1 MMKQLLRAALV
12 GLAALTGIGA
22 AAQTVTM
29 TTDAPAGTRL
39 RIYPSF
45 VDDVTVEGA
54 DWTGEYGIYLS
65 KAASSTIT
73 VKGKLTQLEVYGNQ
87 LTSIKIEDEK
97 DLFILK
103 CYNNKLSTLDLSTC
117 PELVNLD
124 AHGNNLETI
133 NLASNTKLE
142 RVQLSENK
150 LHTVVA
156 GAQPVLEELDLS
168 HNQLSEIELDGCAGL
183 KTLKLNNNRFEFVD
197 LSVNDKIDWLQ
208 IFGNKIAGA
217 DMEAFCETIAKPT
230 GSTFYALYIVNT
242 LDPTEGNRCSA
253 ANVALLH
260 DRKDWAVLDWYDG
273 QVGNGMIGK
282 VYDGYDVVPSVNE
295 KHQISLKTTR
305 KVGDKISLQLKS
317 SGDIRVEGL
326 NEPVKVGTDK
336 AIEYTIASQTVT
348 IVGDVTELG
357 CDGNDLTAINFFG
370 TPVLTKLSCADNKI
384 EHLSV
389 VNCATL
395 TTLNAKKNSLK
406 TATVQGCTSLG
417 QINIYDNSLA
427 GAAMA
432 NFMRSLPSTKSGILR
447 IIDTESVIEHNVA
460 TTTDVAIAKE
470 KGWGVWD
477 YFGGGNYGMGKKY
490 EGSEPGGDE
499 VTPYFA
505 GTTVTATQVQ
515 IEFAGAN
522 VSESQMPVVEGAEIQ
537 QWTGRAL
544 QLGVTPGKEFRVYGD
559 FTEIQ
564 GALCDLATA
573 DITRLPNLTYF
584 MMVASELSSL
594 DLSQSVN
601 LNIINV
607 YGNRLST
614 LDFSTCPHLRQVQCY
629 GNNIT
634 GANMT
639 AMINSLVSLSE
650 ADYGRIIIYDS
661 SYEREHN
668 LCLSSDVNIALD
680 KYWAVYEL
688 KNRELVQYFGETS
701 GIEGLDVENEAPVY
715 YNLQGVRVDNPA
727 KGIYI
732 ERRGKRTSKVML
744 H

>member
-1 MMKQLLRAALV
+1 M
-12 GLAALTGIGA
+12 GLAAFTGIGTV
-22 AAQTVTM
+22 AQTVTM

-65 KAASSTIT
+65 KAAGSTIT
-73 VKGKLTQLEVYGNQ
+73 VKGNLTQLEVYGNQ
-87 LTSIKIEDEK
+87 LTSLKIEGEK

-103 CYNNKLSTLDLSTC
+103 CYNNKLSAIDLSTC

-124 AHGNNLETI
+124 AHGNNLEAI

-142 RVQLSENK
+142 RVLLSDNK
-150 LHTVVA
+150 LHTVVV
-156 GAQPVLEELDLS
+156 GVQPVLEELDLS
-168 HNQLSEIELDGCAGL
+168 HNLLSEIELDGCAGL

-208 IFGNKIAGA
+208 IFGNNIAGA
-217 DMEAFCETIAKPT
+217 DMDAFCETIAKPT

-242 LDPTEGNRCSA
+242 LDPADGNRCSA

-260 DRKDWAVLDWYDG
+260 DRKDWGVLDWYDG
-273 QVGNGMIGK
+273 EVGNGMIGK
-282 VYDGYDVVPSVNE
+282 VYYGYDVEPTVNE

-305 KVGDKISLQLKS
+305 NVGDKISLQLKS

-357 CDGNDLTAINFFG
+357 CDGNDLSSISFFG
-370 TPVLTKLSCADNKI
+370 TPVLTKLSCSDNNI
-384 EHLSV
+384 EYLSV
-389 VNCATL
+389 VNCTTL
-395 TTLNAKKNSLK
+395 TTLNAHKNNLK
-406 TATVQGCTSLG
+406 TATVQGCTSLS
-417 QINIYDNSLA
+417 QINIYDNALLGS
-427 GAAMA
+427 AMT
-432 NFMRSLPSTKSGILR
+432 NFMRSLPSSKDGILR
-447 IIDTESVIEHNVA
+447 IIDTESTTEHNVA

-544 QLGVTPGKEFRVYGD
+544 QLSVTPGKEFRVYGD

-564 GALCDLATA
+564 GALCDLATV
-573 DITRLPNLTYF
+573 DITKLPHLTYF
-584 MMVASELSSL
+584 MMVACELTSL
-594 DLSQSVN
+594 DLSYSIN
-601 LNIINV
+601 LKTLNI
-607 YGNRLST
+607 YGNNLAS
-614 LDFSTCPHLRQVQCY
+614 LDFSSCPQLRHVQCY

-639 AMINSLVSLSE
+639 AMINSLVSLTE
-650 ADYGRIIIYDS
+650 ADYGQIIIYDS

-668 LCLSSDVNIALD
+668 HCLSSDVSIALG

-688 KNRELVQYFGETS
+688 KNRVAVQYFGETS
-701 GIEGLDVENEAPVY
+701 GIEDVDIEMASPLY
-715 YNLQGVRVDNPA
+715 YNLQGVRVDKPG

-732 ERRGKRTSKVML
+732 ERRGKRTAKVML
-744 H
+744 Y

>member
-65 KAASSTIT
+65 KAAGSTIT

-87 LTSIKIEDEK
+87 LTSLKIEDEK

-357 CDGNDLTAINFFG
+357 CDGNDLSSISFFG
-370 TPVLTKLSCADNKI
+370 TPVLTKLSCSDNNI
-384 EHLSV
+384 EYLSV
-389 VNCATL
+389 VNCTTL
-395 TTLNAKKNSLK
+395 TTLNAHKNNLK
-406 TATVQGCTSLG
+406 TATVQGCTSLS
-417 QINIYDNSLA
+417 QINIYDNALLGS
-427 GAAMA
+427 AMT
-432 NFMRSLPSTKSGILR
+432 NFMRSLPNSKDGILR
-447 IIDTESVIEHNVA
+447 IIDTESTTEHNVA

-490 EGSEPGGDE
+490 EGSEDGGDE
-499 VTPYFA
+499 ETPYFA
-505 GTTVTATQVQ
+505 GTTATATQVQ

-544 QLGVTPGKEFRVYGD
+544 QLSVTPGKEFRVYGD

-564 GALCDLATA
+564 GALCDLATV
-573 DITRLPNLTYF
+573 DITKLPHLTYF
-584 MMVASELSSL
+584 MMVASELTSL
-594 DLSQSVN
+594 DLSYSIN
-601 LNIINV
+601 LKILNI
-607 YGNRLST
+607 YGNNLAS
-614 LDFSTCPHLRQVQCY
+614 LDFSSCPQLRHVQCY

-639 AMINSLVSLSE
+639 AMINSLVSLTE
-650 ADYGRIIIYDS
+650 ADYGQIIIYDS

-668 LCLSSDVNIALD
+668 HCLSSDVSIALG

-688 KNRELVQYFGETS
+688 KNRVPVQYFGETS
-701 GIEGLDVENEAPVY
+701 GIEDVDIEMASPLY
-715 YNLQGVRVDNPA
+715 YNLQGVRVDNPG

-732 ERRGKRTSKVML
+732 ERRGKRTAKVML
-744 H
+744 Y